1 MIAAVSTGPMLEK
14 AQPCHVQSGST
25 SLFASASLFE
35 SAPWLN
41 DALSQIHELE
51 KRGQNYPGVG
61 DLTIAPETGAAVRIL
76 LSHISLPLLPQPSFA
91 SVSGGAVVMNFGAG
105 ERDAEFTI
113 FPSGTIILNL
123 LERGNVAS
131 DDELSP
137 KDTNRVQDALLWA
150 LGRL

>member
-1 MIAAVSTGPMLEK
+1 V
-14 AQPCHVQSGST
+14 QPRCTQSAST

-51 KRGQNYPGVG
+51 NAGKNYPGIG

-76 LSHISLPLLPQPSFA
+76 LSHINLPLLPRPAFA
-91 SVSGGAVVMNFGAG
+91 SVSGGAIVMNFAAG
-105 ERDAEFTI
+105 ERDAEFTV
-113 FPSGTIILNL
+113 FPSGTVILNL
-123 LERGNVAS
+123 LERGGLAR
-131 DDELSP
+131 DEELTP
-137 KDTNRVQDALLWA
+137 EDGGRIQDALLWA

>member
-1 MIAAVSTGPMLEK
+1 
-14 AQPCHVQSGST
+14 
-25 SLFASASLFE
+25 
-35 SAPWLN
+35 LN

-51 KRGQNYPGVG
+51 KGGKNYPGVG

-76 LSHISLPLLPQPSFA
+76 LSHVNLPLLPRPSF
-91 SVSGGAVVMNFGAG
+91 SGVSGGAVVVNFAAG

-113 FPSGTIILNL
+113 FPSGAVVLNL
-123 LERGNVAS
+123 LERGDLKS

-137 KDTNRVQDALLWA
+137 EDDGRVQNALLWA